1 MVIKLSIKKI
11 SDSTDIIENAF
22 EGDFLGRKA
31 LADSLEGYVS
41 RLQAGAT
48 IAIDA
53 EWGAGKSWFVNHW
66 KKQLQD
72 HGYKV
77 IYLNAF
83 TQDYIDDPFLTISM
97 EIVNH
102 LDADEEII
110 DILKKHIGNVWRN
123 FLPQAPMLLF
133 TAISTLAGGGYFA
146 QQVNEFINDLKNSGD
161 FSEHL
166 GTILN
171 QQLEEH
177 LTAQVENYEKE
188 KETVEYFKK
197 CLNQITQNQ
206 DKPIIFVVDELD
218 RCKPEFSIRL
228 IERIKHFFDVPK
240 FVFVLAMNK
249 SQLEESIN
257 SYYGFKSE
265 NNYLD
270 KFIDATI
277 ILKHNINMK
286 VDYELAI
293 DNFIDKMGVIF
304 GSDANVYC
312 VKELCKVYKPNP
324 RELVRVINKYSFLF
338 RNEFNENQ
346 SVFLFLVLMNFEID
360 GVKNINFNAFRSN
373 LNTRLVNLYSNDYS
387 EYEEKLSCGG
397 SMQVC

>member
-188 KETVEYFKK
+188 KQTVEYFKK

-293 DNFIDKMGVIF
+293 DNFIDKMGVSF

-346 SVFLFLVLMNFEID
+346 SVFL
-360 GVKNINFNAFRSN
+360 
-373 LNTRLVNLYSNDYS
+373 
-387 EYEEKLSCGG
+387 
-397 SMQVC
+397 